1 LLLAGIEKIDASKL
15 VEIKEDVA
23 AAMILSVFV

>member
-15 VEIKEDVA
+15 VEIKEDAA
-23 AAMILSVFV
+23 AAMILPVSV